1 MGDQTGSVLPPR
13 VEQSTSSLNYQ
24 SKETNKPDDA
34 VANILQVHLPEGATE
49 LRAGAVNSGSGICGV
64 QLPFLLPKP
73 RASEARGIRM
83 NGA

>member
-1 MGDQTGSVLPPR
+1 MTRREVCSP
-13 VEQSTSSLNYQ
+13 SLWSRGLQGLNSQ
-24 SKETNKPDDA
+24 SKETNKPNDA
-34 VANILQVHLPEGATE
+34 LANILQVHPPEGATE
-49 LRAGAVNSGSGICGV
+49 LRADAVNISSGVCGV